1 VEPLTEVEAR
11 VVGCLVEKQR
21 TVPDTYPLT
30 LNALVAAC
38 NQTSNRDP
46 IVSYDDATVL
56 AAIDSLKAKGY
67 ARIVHPP
74 SGQRATKYRHV
85 LDEALQLEDGPL
97 SIVAVLLLRG
107 AQTEAE
113 LRARTERLHGFAD
126 AEELESA
133 LTVLAARD
141 EPLVERLARRP
152 GEREARWI
160 QLLADAPASGHADV
174 RQVDETVTRSEGPTL
189 EERVAALEEEV
200 ALLRQALLE

>member
-1 VEPLTEVEAR
+1 MEPLSDVEAR
-11 VVGCLVEKQR
+11 VIGCLVEKQR

-46 IVSYDDATVL
+46 IVAYDDATVL
-56 AAIDSLKAKGY
+56 GAIDTLKAKGY

-85 LDEALQLEDGPL
+85 IDEALGLEDGPL

-107 AQTEAE
+107 DQTEAE
-113 LRARTERLHGFAD
+113 LRTRTERLHPFAD

-133 LTVLAARD
+133 LTVLASRD
-141 EPLVERLARRP
+141 EPLVQRLERRP
-152 GEREARWI
+152 GEREPRWR
-160 QLLADAPASGHADV
+160 QLLSPSGST
-174 RQVDETVTRSEGPTL
+174 EPRSAGISTPRTEGPSL
-189 EERVAALEEEV
+189 EERVAKLEEEV